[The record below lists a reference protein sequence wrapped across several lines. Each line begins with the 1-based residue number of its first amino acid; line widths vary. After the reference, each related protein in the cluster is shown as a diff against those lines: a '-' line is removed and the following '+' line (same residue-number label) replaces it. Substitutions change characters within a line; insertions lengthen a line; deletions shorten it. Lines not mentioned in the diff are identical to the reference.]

1 MMNKTVKIILKS
13 LNYIV
18 IISVIVLF
26 FLMSGIGLFGI
37 KIYAVLSGSMEPDY
51 KVGSLIYVKNV
62 DPSDLKEKD
71 VITFKTEKGIVVTH
85 RINEISYDENSEKIF
100 RTKGDA
106 NDEADDVPIYEKNI
120 IGKPIFTISYL
131 GYLSTMISG
140 KKGKILLIGFGALLI
155 VFTSIID
162 YLVSDEKGV
171 NDET

>member
-1 MMNKTVKIILKS
+1 MNKTLKIILKS

-18 IISVIVLF
+18 IVSVIVLF
-26 FLMSGIGLFGI
+26 FLMGGIGLFGF
-37 KIYAVLSGSMEPDY
+37 KIYTVLSGSMEPNY
-51 KVGSLIYVKNV
+51 KVGSLIYVKDV
-62 DPSDLKEKD
+62 DTSNLKEED
-71 VITFKTEKGIVVTH
+71 VITFKTENGVVVTH

-120 IGKPIFTISYL
+120 IGEPIFTIPYL

-140 KKGKILLIGFGALLI
+140 KNGKLLLISFGVLLI
-155 VFTSIID
+155 AFTSIID

-171 NDET
+171 NDEK